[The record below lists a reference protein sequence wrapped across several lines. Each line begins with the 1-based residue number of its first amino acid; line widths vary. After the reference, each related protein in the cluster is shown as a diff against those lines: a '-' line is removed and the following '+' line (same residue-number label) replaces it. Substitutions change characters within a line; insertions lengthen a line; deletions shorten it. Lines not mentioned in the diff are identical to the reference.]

1 MKAKEY
7 TFDASYQPQVRTKT
21 DTSRIMLDVII
32 ALVPAMAFGVYQF
45 GFKVLA
51 LLAISVA
58 SAVFFEW
65 GYRKLMKKPGSIN
78 DLSACVTGILL
89 VLCLPVDAPLWMPV
103 IGTFFAIVIVKQLY
117 GGIGKN
123 FVNPALAGR
132 AFLFFSWTAT
142 MTSWA
147 VPKALGGVSVAAD
160 AVTMATPLS
169 LLKEGSDIAAQG
181 YDYLDMFLGFMPG
194 SIGEISAL
202 ALLIGGAYLLIRKV
216 INWRIPVAFIGTVAV
231 LTFIFPRNG
240 YANLDWM
247 LYNLLSGGLLLGA
260 FFMAT
265 DYSTS
270 PVTLKGQLVFGLGCG
285 VLTVL
290 IRYFGSYPEGVS
302 YAILI
307 MNCCTWG
314 VDKLTRPRQF
324 GVSAEDT
331 KNAKAARKAAKKQ
344 AKEGAANG

>member
-142 MTSWA
+142 MTSSRRRIRRGRCSDHGNSA
-147 VPKALGGVSVAAD
+147 QSAQRGQRHC
-160 AVTMATPLS
+160 
-169 LLKEGSDIAAQG
+169 GS
-181 YDYLDMFLGFMPG
+181 
-194 SIGEISAL
+194 
-202 ALLIGGAYLLIRKV
+202 
-216 INWRIPVAFIGTVAV
+216 
-231 LTFIFPRNG
+231 
-240 YANLDWM
+240 
-247 LYNLLSGGLLLGA
+247 GL
-260 FFMAT
+260 
-265 DYSTS
+265 
-270 PVTLKGQLVFGLGCG
+270 
-285 VLTVL
+285 
-290 IRYFGSYPEGVS
+290 
-302 YAILI
+302 
-307 MNCCTWG
+307 
-314 VDKLTRPRQF
+314 
-324 GVSAEDT
+324 
-331 KNAKAARKAAKKQ
+331 
-344 AKEGAANG
+344 